1 MRRPAYFM
9 LYLKNMDIY
18 KLKVVFCWCSGSSSF
33 CMFFFPGYSKTIY
46 IHFCSISK
54 MSSFPLFGSEGIEV
68 VNDKLLNA
76 SFGSL

>member
-1 MRRPAYFM
+1 
-9 LYLKNMDIY
+9 
-18 KLKVVFCWCSGSSSF
+18 
-33 CMFFFPGYSKTIY
+33 MFFFPGYSKTSRFTIY

-54 MSSFPLFGSEGIEV
+54 MSSFPVFGSEGFEM